1 MFRPEGCP
9 KLPYALGYTE
19 RGERLGYLS
28 THSHQGDNLYFVEFT
43 DRMNQ
48 YVMKVRWMI
57 AICMN
62 CHLTPITALSLNSI
76 YTRLVESYVK

>member
-43 DRMNQ
+43 DRTNQ
-48 YVMKVRWMI
+48 YVTKVDDMITLYMKVIINPHHRTKPK
-57 AICMN
+57 
-62 CHLTPITALSLNSI
+62 LYLYSLSRVLC
-76 YTRLVESYVK
+76 